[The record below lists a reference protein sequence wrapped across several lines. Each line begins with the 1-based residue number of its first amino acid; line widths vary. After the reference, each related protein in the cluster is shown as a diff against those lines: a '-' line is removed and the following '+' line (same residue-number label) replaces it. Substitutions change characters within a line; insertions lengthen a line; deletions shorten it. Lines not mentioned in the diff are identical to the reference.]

1 MSDVDSTLLVVA
13 QVVRDTG
20 YPRGPGLTGPEA
32 QLRELLGTDFYD
44 RFLRLL
50 DPEGALESEAPG
62 TTSRP
67 FPLSE
72 EARHNARQGRPTFE
86 TMAVAQGEAVRV
98 LTMPVVR
105 GGRLVN
111 LIQVGIPL
119 RRTREALNRYVR
131 ILLALVPLG
140 LGLDLVGGALVARRA
155 LAPVGLMSRTA
166 RRITAE
172 DLA

>member
-1 MSDVDSTLLVVA
+1 MSPLGLRARLALWYGGVLLVVLLLFSGLSYAALRWTLMSDVDSTLLVVA

-32 QLRELLGTDFYD
+32 QLRELLGPDFYD

-86 TMAVAQGEAVRV
+86 TMAVAQGEAVS
-98 LTMPVVR
+98 
-105 GGRLVN
+105 
-111 LIQVGIPL
+111 
-119 RRTREALNRYVR
+119 
-131 ILLALVPLG
+131 
-140 LGLDLVGGALVARRA
+140 A
-155 LAPVGLMSRTA
+155 LAYA
-166 RRITAE
+166 IA
-172 DLA
+172 